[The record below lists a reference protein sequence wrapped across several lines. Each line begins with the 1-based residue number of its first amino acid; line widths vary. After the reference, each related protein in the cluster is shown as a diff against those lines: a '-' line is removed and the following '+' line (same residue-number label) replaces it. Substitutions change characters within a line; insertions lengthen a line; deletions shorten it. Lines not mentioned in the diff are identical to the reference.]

1 MDITK
6 LFGVIMTFSIPLAGI
21 IGWII
26 TEENE
31 KRKQAEI
38 RRLIIESNIDDN
50 ERIKLLIDKRTKKS
64 STYGSLRAGCILL
77 GLGLGVAITYLCDM
91 AKNDKFFIT
100 MAATGIGFGL
110 IVSFII
116 EQKLEKKRKESERN
130 AENE

>member
-1 MDITK
+1 MDITE
-6 LFGVIMTFSIPLAGI
+6 LFGVIMTLSIPLAGI

-26 TEENE
+26 TEVNE

-64 STYGSLRAGCILL
+64 STYSSLRASCILL
-77 GLGLGVAITYLCDM
+77 GLGLGIAITYLCRM
-91 AKNDKFFIT
+91 ATDNIFFIT
-100 MAATGIGFGL
+100 MATTGIGFGL